1 MHHDSRMATPEE
13 VRDAVI
19 EKLRAEAERQRAEAR
34 GAALL
39 AEQTALELRRE
50 QRKEQEE
57 LTRDKYHKV
66 YVFNGAVTNNSVA
79 ACMTQLNEWSRLEPG
94 CDMEIIF
101 DSPGGEVIPGMALFD
116 FLRGLRARGHFITTV
131 ALGYAA
137 SMAGLLLQAGTQRVM
152 GREAYVLIHE
162 VSTGAIGK
170 IGEIEDEVK
179 FVKKI
184 QKRVLDIFAERSK
197 KGREYFARRWRRKDW
212 WLDSEECLKIGFVDE
227 VR

>member
-1 MHHDSRMATPEE
+1 MATSEE

-94 CDMEIIF
+94 CDMEIIL